1 MMRRLDQ
8 HPAKAANDI
17 LSYRDFE
24 SVYRYVHFRRSDIR
38 QINLSLNEG
47 LIYSLSGAYSEYN
60 VFSRYRG
67 NLDKLRSLLY
77 RTHPDMR
84 RNGWAK
90 VHCPVYIADKRDVPF
105 HIQLKESRLDDEY
118 TRNERRIRL
127 KSVRDIANIG
137 PIFDIPCIL
146 DEKFSPFAPC
156 HYCKGPLRILPAPS
170 LPYGYAEN
178 NDDMRHGCAAARTV
192 FECDHCGWWAIE
204 TEGHDAVENG
214 GDGDGNDNDC
224 DYSLVC
230 GILRRFSV
238 SDSDIPVT
246 DLRKWLS
253 THRDAVVSV
262 DPFVFEK
269 LVADCLKHYYPKAD
283 IRLVGGRRDLG
294 IDIFAIAE
302 NDEPTI
308 IQVKRRTR
316 LSATEGVN
324 TVRELNGVL
333 FREGVPRG
341 MVITSACQF
350 SRDAWQ
356 EIELAARNNRI
367 WGARY
372 KVELKSA
379 DFLFEML
386 DIANKNDNFSYATEH
401 LDRYQPPQIDT
412 ISGKKTVRSRM
423 CADGIYSLSRH
434 SLDRVRRL
442 AYGGADAPWTPPL

>member
-8 HPAKAANDI
+8 RRANATDDI
-17 LSYRDFE
+17 LSYRDSE
-24 SVYRYVHFRRSDIR
+24 SVYRYAHFRASHLRR
-38 QINLSLNEG
+38 INLFLNEG
-47 LIYSLSGAYSEYN
+47 LIYSLSGASDRYD

-67 NLDKLRSLLY
+67 NLDRFRSLLY
-77 RTHPDMR
+77 RSHPDMR

-90 VHCPVYIADKRDVPF
+90 VHAPGYIAGKRDVPF
-105 HIQLKESRLDDEY
+105 HIQLTEDRYADEHRKAARLA
-118 TRNERRIRL
+118 TLN
-127 KSVRDIANIG
+127 SMRDIANIG
-137 PIFDIPCIL
+137 PVFDIPCIL
-146 DEKFSPFAPC
+146 DEKFSPFNSC
-156 HYCKGPLRILPAPS
+156 HYCKKPLRVLPDPS
-170 LPYGYAEN
+170 LPYAYAEN
-178 NDDMRHGCAAARTV
+178 NDDMTHGTAAARTV

-214 GDGDGNDNDC
+214 GDGDGNDNRC

-230 GILRRFSV
+230 GILRRFSA
-238 SDSDIPVT
+238 SDGDVPVT

-253 THRDAVVSV
+253 THRDAIVSV

-269 LVADCLKHYYPKAD
+269 FVADCLRHYYPAAD

-341 MVITSACQF
+341 MVITSACRF

-356 EIELAARNNRI
+356 EIDLASRNNRI

-379 DFLFEML
+379 EFLFEML
-386 DIANKNDNFSYATEH
+386 DIANRTDNFSYATDH
-401 LDRYQPPQIDT
+401 LDRYRPPQLDAL
-412 ISGKKTVRSRM
+412 SGRTTMRFRGCEANLAPVSSY
-423 CADGIYSLSRH
+423 G
-434 SLDRVRRL
+434 LDRVRRL
-442 AYGGADAPWTPPL
+442 AYGGCDAP